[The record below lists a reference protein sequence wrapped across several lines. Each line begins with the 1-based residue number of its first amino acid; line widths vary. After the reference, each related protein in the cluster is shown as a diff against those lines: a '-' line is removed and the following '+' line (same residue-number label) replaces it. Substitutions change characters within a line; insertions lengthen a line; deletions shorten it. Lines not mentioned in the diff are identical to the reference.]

1 MSLISLGIN
10 AAKSI
15 TRKAADRI
23 KTFGKHAK
31 SEGLTREVKEQQEF
45 LKNSDTSFRKYN
57 RSTKMYEPRVPRGKK
72 KKSPQY
78 QDFLKE
84 LNSQNE
90 TMSTYKD
97 IKQTQKEYEQITG
110 EPISFQQASTVSD
123 IEKGVSTENEAK
135 EGTDSES
142 LRAAHTYNAMK
153 YNTNEEEN
161 KVRIS
166 RREHIALNNYFWD
179 KQSPREQLL
188 KVFNL
193 VKPVLSPGVRNELY
207 TILELTDDE
216 MFYIPNVLKC
226 LKQKS
231 KKKSEQDW
239 TTTK

>member
-1 MSLISLGIN
+1 M
-10 AAKSI
+10 AKNNS
-15 TRKAADRI
+15 RDNYDRI
-23 KTFGKHAK
+23 LSINGVQYKLNRLIDKTETDIHH
-31 SEGLTREVKEQQEF
+31 LI
-45 LKNSDTSFRKYN
+45 
-57 RSTKMYEPRVPRGKK
+57 GKK
-72 KKSPQY
+72 Y
-78 QDFLKE
+78 
-84 LNSQNE
+84 
-90 TMSTYKD
+90 
-97 IKQTQKEYEQITG
+97 
-110 EPISFQQASTVSD
+110 
-123 IEKGVSTENEAK
+123 
-135 EGTDSES
+135 
-142 LRAAHTYNAMK
+142 RMK

-193 VKPVLSPGVRNELY
+193 VKPVLSPGVRNELH

>member
-1 MSLISLGIN
+1 M
-10 AAKSI
+10 
-15 TRKAADRI
+15 
-23 KTFGKHAK
+23 
-31 SEGLTREVKEQQEF
+31 VKN
-45 LKNSDTSFRKYN
+45 NSRDNYN
-57 RSTKMYEPRVPRGKK
+57 RILSINGVQYKLNRLIDKTETDIHHLIGKK
-72 KKSPQY
+72 Y
-78 QDFLKE
+78 
-84 LNSQNE
+84 
-90 TMSTYKD
+90 
-97 IKQTQKEYEQITG
+97 
-110 EPISFQQASTVSD
+110 
-123 IEKGVSTENEAK
+123 
-135 EGTDSES
+135 
-142 LRAAHTYNAMK
+142 RMK

-216 MFYIPNVLKC
+216 MFYIPNILKC

>member
-1 MSLISLGIN
+1 M
-10 AAKSI
+10 AKN
-15 TRKAADRI
+15 
-23 KTFGKHAK
+23 
-31 SEGLTREVKEQQEF
+31 
-45 LKNSDTSFRKYN
+45 NSRDSYN
-57 RSTKMYEPRVPRGKK
+57 RILSINGVQYKLNRLIDKTETDIHHLIGKK
-72 KKSPQY
+72 Y
-78 QDFLKE
+78 
-84 LNSQNE
+84 
-90 TMSTYKD
+90 
-97 IKQTQKEYEQITG
+97 
-110 EPISFQQASTVSD
+110 
-123 IEKGVSTENEAK
+123 
-135 EGTDSES
+135 
-142 LRAAHTYNAMK
+142 RMK

-226 LKQKS
+226 SKQKS